1 MEEEIMDNEEIRK
14 QLTTTYPPQN
24 IQPLVEILETE
35 EEPTPEKLEQA
46 QQTLNTLYQTH
57 KDDTN
62 LIEAQVK
69 INTLRNKYN
78 ITDPREIIHYDNGK
92 GYVQ

>member
-1 MEEEIMDNEEIRK
+1 MTEETIQKLK
-14 QLTTTYPPQN
+14 QNYTTQN
-24 IQPLVEILETE
+24 LQPLLNILQTNK
-35 EEPTPEKLEQA
+35 EPTPEELEQA
-46 QQTLNTLYQTH
+46 QQTLNNLYQTH

-62 LIEAQVK
+62 LIEAQVH
-69 INTLRNKYN
+69 INTLRNKYD

>member
-1 MEEEIMDNEEIRK
+1 METETILK
-14 QLTTTYPPQN
+14 KLTTNYQKETL
-24 IQPLVEILETE
+24 QPLMEILETE

-46 QQTLNTLYQTH
+46 QQTLNLLYQQNKEDPT
-57 KDDTN
+57 

-69 INTLRNKYN
+69 INTLRNKYD
-78 ITDPREIIHYDNGK
+78 ITDPREIIHWDNGK